1 MRNSFTRKR
10 DGSSDKN
17 GSYDQAKRK
26 GLRAGRQKQQGVPC
40 GQCRKL
46 WLVHIHSVR
55 FSHEGVIVRVS
66 QLL

>member
-1 MRNSFTRKR
+1 MRKSFTRKR

-17 GSYDQAKRK
+17 GSYDQAKKK
-26 GLRAGRQKQQGVPC
+26 GLRAGRQKQQGIPY

-46 WLVHIHSVR
+46 RLVDIYSVR

-66 QLL
+66 QML